1 MLSLSPVTLSGAG
14 ACAMGNDDKGH
25 PLIFKTPSESGHTID
40 KRRMVTL
47 LARFAVIE
55 WSVGETLVFWGQLLL
70 YQ

>member
-40 KRRMVTL
+40 KRRMVSY
-47 LARFAVIE
+47 RC
-55 WSVGETLVFWGQLLL
+55 
-70 YQ
+70 